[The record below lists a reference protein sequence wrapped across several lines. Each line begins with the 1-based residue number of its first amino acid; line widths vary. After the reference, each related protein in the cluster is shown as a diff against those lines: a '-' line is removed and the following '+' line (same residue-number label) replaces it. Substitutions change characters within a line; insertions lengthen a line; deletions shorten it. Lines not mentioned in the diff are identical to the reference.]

1 MRNLILSALILASA
15 FQTAL
20 GETWGDYTYTV
31 ADGKVTITSYDGM
44 GGQINVPARINDLPV
59 VGFGIAFSATAIT
72 GITIPGSVTS
82 IAHGAFSGCS
92 QLTSIVIPETVL
104 SIGATAFVGCT
115 LLTTVTLPSGLTS
128 IGMAL
133 FQNCSSLS
141 AVTIPSG
148 VTTIGNF
155 AFQNCIKLS
164 NLTIPS
170 GVTDIGGSTFEGC
183 VMLKGV
189 YFQGN
194 APTKGAGVFT
204 YSTPTVYYLSG
215 TTGWGANFAG
225 RPTALTGTFSLA
237 LQYDSSKGSVEL
249 SPSQAFYSGG
259 TGVTVKAIAKQG
271 YVFGGWSGDYATISS
286 GIILENFQV
295 LHETTVIMN
304 SNKTVGVTFLQDNND
319 SDSDGLTNFQEST
332 VYISN
337 PYQADSNSDGYND
350 GLAVS
355 LGYSPSINF
364 SALISHL
371 QSHPPTGLYT
381 ASQIQS
387 MAIGDLVLTKNTN
400 GSFTLN
406 YDIEQSTDLQTW
418 TTYAPLSL
426 PLTGLPTDK
435 AFVRIKVKQD
445 GVSNVSNSQ
454 TTPTTPTFGSSYTGG
469 SGVSP
474 NYATPN
480 YNGGS
485 SAISPNWLNSLP
497 SLPSAPPGPIEDE

>member
-15 FQTAL
+15 FQAAM

-31 ADGKVTITSYDGM
+31 ADGKVTITSYDGV

-59 VGFGIAFSATAIT
+59 VDIGRAFSATAIT
-72 GITIPGSVTS
+72 GITIPASVTS
-82 IAHGAFSGCS
+82 IAYGAFSGCS
-92 QLTSIVIPETVL
+92 QLTNIVIPESVI
-104 SIGATAFVGCT
+104 SIGGTAFFGCT
-115 LLTTVTLPSGLTS
+115 LLTAVTLPSGLTR
-128 IGMAL
+128 IEFML
-133 FQNCSSLS
+133 FQGCESLS

-148 VTTIGNF
+148 VTTIGSA
-155 AFQNCIKLS
+155 AFIGCQNLS
-164 NLTIPS
+164 QITIPS
-170 GVTDIGGSTFEGC
+170 SVTDIGDNAFQSCGK
-183 VMLKGV
+183 LKEV

-194 APTKGAGVFT
+194 APIKGAGVFT

-225 RPTALTGTFSLA
+225 RPTALTGTFSLS

-406 YDIEQSTDLQTW
+406 YDIEQSSDLQSW
-418 TTYAPLSL
+418 LPYQSFNL
-426 PLTGLPTDK
+426 PLTNLPPDK
-435 AFVRIKVKQD
+435 AFIRIKVKQ
-445 GVSNVSNSQ
+445 
-454 TTPTTPTFGSSYTGG
+454 
-469 SGVSP
+469 
-474 NYATPN
+474 
-480 YNGGS
+480 
-485 SAISPNWLNSLP
+485 
-497 SLPSAPPGPIEDE
+497 

>member
-1 MRNLILSALILASA
+1 MRNLILSALLLASA
-15 FQTAL
+15 FQTAF

-31 ADGKVTITSYDGM
+31 ANGKVTITSYDGV

-59 VGFGIAFSATAIT
+59 VDIGRAFSATAIT

-82 IAHGAFSGCS
+82 ISYGAFSGCG
-92 QLTSIVIPETVL
+92 QLTSIVIPESVI
-104 SIGATAFVGCT
+104 SIGGLAFFNCT
-115 LLTTVTLPSGLTS
+115 LLTTVTLPSGLTR
-128 IGMAL
+128 IELML
-133 FQNCSSLS
+133 FQDCRSLS

-148 VTTIGNF
+148 VTTIENNVF
-155 AFQNCIKLS
+155 MNCQNLS
-164 NLTIPS
+164 NITIPS
-170 GVTDIGGSTFEGC
+170 SVTNIGDSVFGGC
-183 VMLKGV
+183 GKLKEV

-194 APTKGAGVFT
+194 APTKGAGVFS

-225 RPTALTGTFSLA
+225 RPTALTGTFSLS

-406 YDIEQSTDLQTW
+406 YDIEQSSDLQTW
-418 TTYAPLSL
+418 IPYQALSL

-435 AFVRIKVKQD
+435 AFVRIKAKQ
-445 GVSNVSNSQ
+445 
-454 TTPTTPTFGSSYTGG
+454 
-469 SGVSP
+469 
-474 NYATPN
+474 
-480 YNGGS
+480 
-485 SAISPNWLNSLP
+485 
-497 SLPSAPPGPIEDE
+497 

>member
-1 MRNLILSALILASA
+1 MNRLLLPSFILALA
-15 FQTAL
+15 CQTLL
-20 GETWGDYTYTV
+20 GETFGDYTYTV
-31 ADGKVTITSYDGM
+31 ANGKVTITSYDGV

-59 VGFGIAFSATAIT
+59 VGIGSAFSGTAIT
-72 GITIPGSVTS
+72 GITFPSSVTS
-82 IAHGAFSGCS
+82 ISFGAFSGCS

-104 SIGATAFVGCT
+104 SIEANAFLGCT
-115 LLTTVTLPSGLTS
+115 LLTTVTLPSGLS
-128 IGMAL
+128 RIGDYL
-133 FQNCSSLS
+133 FQHCESLS

-148 VTTIGNF
+148 VTTIGGG
-155 AFQNCIKLS
+155 AFFNCKNLS
-164 NLTIPS
+164 NITIPS
-170 GVTDIGGSTFEGC
+170 GVTDIGGSTFAYCEK
-183 VMLKGV
+183 LKEV

-194 APTKGAGVFT
+194 APTKGAGVFS

-225 RPTALTGTFSLA
+225 RPTALTGTLSLS

-249 SPSQAFYSGG
+249 SPSQAFYSSGA
-259 TGVTVKAIAKQG
+259 GVSVKAIAKQG
-271 YVFGGWSGDYATISS
+271 YVFGGWIGEYSTVSS

-295 LHETTVIMN
+295 LYETTIIMN
-304 SNKTVGVTFLQDNND
+304 SNKTFGVTFLQDNND

-332 VYISN
+332 VYGSN

-406 YDIEQSTDLQTW
+406 YDIEQSSDLQSW
-418 TTYAPLSL
+418 LPYQSFNL
-426 PLTGLPTDK
+426 PLTNLPPDK
-435 AFVRIKVKQD
+435 AFIRIKAKQ
-445 GVSNVSNSQ
+445 
-454 TTPTTPTFGSSYTGG
+454 
-469 SGVSP
+469 
-474 NYATPN
+474 
-480 YNGGS
+480 
-485 SAISPNWLNSLP
+485 
-497 SLPSAPPGPIEDE
+497 

>member
-1 MRNLILSALILASA
+1 VNRLLLPSFILALA
-15 FQTAL
+15 CQTLL
-20 GETWGDYTYTV
+20 GETFGDYTYTV
-31 ADGKVTITSYDGM
+31 ANGKVTITSYDGV

-59 VGFGIAFSATAIT
+59 VGIGSAFSGTAIT
-72 GITIPGSVTS
+72 GITFPSSVTS
-82 IAHGAFSGCS
+82 ISFGAFSGCS

-104 SIGATAFVGCT
+104 SIEANAFLGCT
-115 LLTTVTLPSGLTS
+115 LLTTVTLPSGLS
-128 IGMAL
+128 RIGDYL
-133 FQNCSSLS
+133 FQHCESLS

-148 VTTIGNF
+148 VTTIGGG
-155 AFQNCIKLS
+155 AFFNCKNLS
-164 NLTIPS
+164 NITIPS
-170 GVTDIGGSTFEGC
+170 GVTDIGGSTFAYCEK
-183 VMLKGV
+183 LKEV

-194 APTKGAGVFT
+194 APTKGAGVFS

-225 RPTALTGTFSLA
+225 RPTALTGTLSLS

-249 SPSQAFYSGG
+249 SPSQAFYSSGA
-259 TGVTVKAIAKQG
+259 GVSVKAIAKQC
-271 YVFGGWSGDYATISS
+271 YVFGGWIGEYSTVSS

-295 LHETTVIMN
+295 LYETTIIMN
-304 SNKTVGVTFLQDNND
+304 SNKTFGVTFLQDNND

-332 VYISN
+332 VYGSN

-406 YDIEQSTDLQTW
+406 YDIEQSSDLQNW
-418 TTYAPLSL
+418 LPYQSFNL
-426 PLTGLPTDK
+426 PLTNLPPDK
-435 AFVRIKVKQD
+435 AFIRIKAKQ
-445 GVSNVSNSQ
+445 
-454 TTPTTPTFGSSYTGG
+454 
-469 SGVSP
+469 
-474 NYATPN
+474 
-480 YNGGS
+480 
-485 SAISPNWLNSLP
+485 
-497 SLPSAPPGPIEDE
+497 

>member
-1 MRNLILSALILASA
+1 MRKLILSALILASA
-15 FQTAL
+15 FQTAM

-31 ADGKVTITSYDGM
+31 ADGKVTITSYDGV

-59 VGFGIAFSATAIT
+59 VDFGRAFSATAIT
-72 GITIPGSVTS
+72 GITFPSSVTS
-82 IAHGAFSGCS
+82 IADGAFSGCS

-104 SIGATAFVGCT
+104 SIGSAFVGCT
-115 LLTTVTLPSGLTS
+115 LLTTVTLPSGLTRIES
-128 IGMAL
+128 GL
-133 FQNCSSLS
+133 FQNCFSLS

-148 VTTIGNF
+148 VTTIGNA
-155 AFQNCIKLS
+155 AFMNCIKLS

-170 GVTDIGGSTFEGC
+170 GVTDIGGSTFERC
-183 VMLKGV
+183 EMLKGL

-225 RPTALTGTFSLA
+225 RPTALTGTFSLS

-271 YVFGGWSGDYATISS
+271 YVFGGWTGEYGSIAS
-286 GIILENFQV
+286 GIVLENFQV

-332 VYISN
+332 VYSSN

-350 GLAVS
+350 GQAVT

-381 ASQIQS
+381 ASQMQA

-418 TTYAPLSL
+418 TPYQALSL

-435 AFVRIKVKQD
+435 AFVRIAMI
-445 GVSNVSNSQ
+445 GSNQPIAPPLPPAVLPLPPSA
-454 TTPTTPTFGSSYTGG
+454 TPTGS
-469 SGVSP
+469 
-474 NYATPN
+474 N
-480 YNGGS
+480 
-485 SAISPNWLNSLP
+485 L
-497 SLPSAPPGPIEDE
+497 

>member
-1 MRNLILSALILASA
+1 M
-15 FQTAL
+15 

-31 ADGKVTITSYDGM
+31 ADGKVTITSYDGV

-59 VGFGIAFSATAIT
+59 VDIGRAFSATAIT
-72 GITIPGSVTS
+72 GITIPASVTS
-82 IAHGAFSGCS
+82 IAYGAFSGCS
-92 QLTSIVIPETVL
+92 QLTNIVIPESVI
-104 SIGATAFVGCT
+104 SIGGTAFFGCT
-115 LLTTVTLPSGLTS
+115 LLTAVTLPSGLTR
-128 IGMAL
+128 IEFML
-133 FQNCSSLS
+133 FQGCESLS

-148 VTTIGNF
+148 VTTIGSA
-155 AFQNCIKLS
+155 AFIGCQNLS
-164 NLTIPS
+164 QITIPS
-170 GVTDIGGSTFEGC
+170 SVTDIGDNAFQSCGK
-183 VMLKGV
+183 LKEV

-194 APTKGAGVFT
+194 APIKGAGVFT

-225 RPTALTGTFSLA
+225 RPTALTGTFSLS

-406 YDIEQSTDLQTW
+406 YDIEQSSDLQSW
-418 TTYAPLSL
+418 LPYQSFNL
-426 PLTGLPTDK
+426 PLTNLPPDK
-435 AFVRIKVKQD
+435 AFIRIKVKQ
-445 GVSNVSNSQ
+445 
-454 TTPTTPTFGSSYTGG
+454 
-469 SGVSP
+469 
-474 NYATPN
+474 
-480 YNGGS
+480 
-485 SAISPNWLNSLP
+485 
-497 SLPSAPPGPIEDE
+497 